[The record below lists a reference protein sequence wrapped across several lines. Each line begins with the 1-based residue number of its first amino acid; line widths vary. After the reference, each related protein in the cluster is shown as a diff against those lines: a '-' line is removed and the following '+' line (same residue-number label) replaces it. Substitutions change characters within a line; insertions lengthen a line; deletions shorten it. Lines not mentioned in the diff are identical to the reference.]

1 LRTLVIGF
9 QLRVSAMSTVEHAET
24 KTILPPLVAGQ
35 QLDQPTF
42 HERYEAMPDGQWAEL
57 VGGRV
62 YIPSPVRYEH
72 SEYDGDIGY
81 WYNHYK
87 RATKG
92 LRSGANATVILG
104 PFGETQPDGHLR
116 IPQALG
122 GQTRI
127 ERGYIVGAPELVI
140 EVSRSSRSYD
150 LSEKKTEYEQA
161 GVLEYIIVE
170 LEPDRLR
177 WFILRNGRFEDLPV
191 EADGIYRSHVFPGL
205 WLDAD
210 ALFAEDLDRVVEVLE
225 QGLRTNSHAAFVA
238 SLIGAGADKMP
249 R

>member
-1 LRTLVIGF
+1 
-9 QLRVSAMSTVEHAET
+9 MSTVEHAQT
-24 KTILPPLVAGQ
+24 KSLLPPLVAGQ

-42 HERYEAMPDGQWAEL
+42 HERYEASPEGTWAEL

-62 YIPSPVRYEH
+62 YMPSPVRNEH
-72 SEYDGDIGY
+72 SEYDEDLALWTGL
-81 WYNHYK
+81 YK
-87 RATKG
+87 KATKG
-92 LRSGANATVILG
+92 IRGGRNATVILG

-116 IPQALG
+116 IRQALG

-140 EVSRSSRSYD
+140 EIARSSRSYD
-150 LSEKKTEYEQA
+150 LNEKKTEYAQA
-161 GVLEYIIVE
+161 GVLEYIVVE
-170 LEPDRLR
+170 LAPDRIH

-191 EADGIYRSHVFPGL
+191 EADAIYRSQVFPGL

-225 QGLRTNSHAAFVA
+225 QGIRTPAHADFAA
-238 SLIGAGADKMP
+238 RLIAAGADKRP